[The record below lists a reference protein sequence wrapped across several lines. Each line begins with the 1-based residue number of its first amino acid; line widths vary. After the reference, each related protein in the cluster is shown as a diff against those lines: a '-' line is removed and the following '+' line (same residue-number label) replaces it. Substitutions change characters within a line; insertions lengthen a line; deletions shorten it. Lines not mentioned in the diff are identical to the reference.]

1 MMKQTGS
8 QAQLILPLNS
18 TQSQD
23 ACKQKISAGQITTLK
38 AFELDGTL
46 YLRVIPGKKL
56 FQSTMVHDVVN
67 RGDIFAVR
75 LEDSVLTI
83 IPGTA
88 KVTHVDLEL
97 QVNI

>member
-1 MMKQTGS
+1 M
-8 QAQLILPLNS
+8 S
-18 TQSQD
+18 TQASLPFTP
-23 ACKQKISAGQITTLK
+23 AASIKLLK
-38 AFELDGTL
+38 AFELDGVL

-88 KVTHVDLEL
+88 KVIHVDMQLIGN
-97 QVNI
+97 QQ

>member
-1 MMKQTGS
+1 M
-8 QAQLILPLNS
+8 S
-18 TQSQD
+18 TQASLPFTP
-23 ACKQKISAGQITTLK
+23 AASIKHLK

-75 LEDSVLTI
+75 LEDSMLTI

-88 KVTHVDLEL
+88 KVTHVDLSL
-97 QVNI
+97 VTNNDYT